1 MCYLQLNFLY
11 KIYVRNTLSISH
23 HIDAIGITGILHVS
37 AKNDGRI
44 LFIQLQHVTNAAG
57 LLTGH
62 HGAAAAAKGI
72 NDDTVFLTGIADWIT
87 QQIQRLAGRMVL
99 IALRFIVVPDSGLLA
114 VRIPWM
120 LSILQEAIQHRLMRH

>member
-1 MCYLQLNFLY
+1 MYLQLNFLY

-72 NDDTVFLTGIADWIT
+72 NDDTVFLTGIGRLDNPAD
-87 QQIQRLAGRMVL
+87 
-99 IALRFIVVPDSGLLA
+99 P
-114 VRIPWM
+114 
-120 LSILQEAIQHRLMRH
+120 EACMSDGSYCA